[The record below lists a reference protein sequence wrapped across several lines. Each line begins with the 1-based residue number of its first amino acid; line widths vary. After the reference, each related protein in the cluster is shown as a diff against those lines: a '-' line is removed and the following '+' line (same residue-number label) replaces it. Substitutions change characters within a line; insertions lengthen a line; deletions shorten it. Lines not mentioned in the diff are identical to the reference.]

1 MEVNTTRMVTLNG
14 SNYALWKSKMEDLLY
29 VKNFHEPVFAT
40 EKPDNKTD
48 DQWTLLHRQVCGYIR
63 QWVDDN
69 VLNHTSG
76 EKHAKSLWDKLE
88 QLYAKKT
95 GNNKMYLI
103 KKMLSLKLQ
112 EGTSC
117 ADHLNTF
124 QGIMNQLSAMGIKF
138 DDEIQGL
145 FLLGSL
151 PDSWETFRM
160 SLSNSAADGVL
171 SMDLVKSSILNE
183 EMRKMSQDS
192 PSQSEMLV
200 AESRGRN
207 KNRYP
212 GNKGK
217 GRSYSKN
224 RYTNVECYNCGKKG
238 HFQKD
243 CRSLKKE
250 DKDNDKNDGSEG
262 ESTHL
267 LLDDLLLVE
276 EHDIVNVIDSA
287 SSWVIDSGTSV
298 HVTSRRDIFSSYTVG
313 VSPKSQSIFIVFAL
327 GV

>member
-1 MEVNTTRMVTLNG
+1 
-14 SNYALWKSKMEDLLY
+14 
-29 VKNFHEPVFAT
+29 
-40 EKPDNKTD
+40 
-48 DQWTLLHRQVCGYIR
+48 
-63 QWVDDN
+63 
-69 VLNHTSG
+69 
-76 EKHAKSLWDKLE
+76 
-88 QLYAKKT
+88 
-95 GNNKMYLI
+95 
-103 KKMLSLKLQ
+103 
-112 EGTSC
+112 
-117 ADHLNTF
+117 
-124 QGIMNQLSAMGIKF
+124 MNQLSAMGIKF

-183 EMRKMSQDS
+183 EMRRMSQDS
-192 PSQSEMLV
+192 LSQSDVIV

-207 KNRYP
+207 KNRYL

-250 DKDNDKNDGSEG
+250 DKDNDKDGSDG

-276 EHDIVNVIDSA
+276 EHDIINVIDSA
-287 SSWVIDSGTSV
+287 SNWVIDSGTSV
-298 HVTSRRDIFSSYTVG
+298 HVTSRRDIFSHILQVNL
-313 VSPKSQSIFIVFAL
+313 VM
-327 GV
+327 

>member
-1 MEVNTTRMVTLNG
+1 
-14 SNYALWKSKMEDLLY
+14 
-29 VKNFHEPVFAT
+29 VFAT

-69 VLNHTSG
+69 VLNHISG

-151 PDSWETFRM
+151 LDSWETFRM
-160 SLSNSAADGVL
+160 SLSNFVVDGVL
-171 SMDLVKSSILNE
+171 SMDLLKVFGFVFSSIF
-183 EMRKMSQDS
+183 
-192 PSQSEMLV
+192 
-200 AESRGRN
+200 
-207 KNRYP
+207 Y
-212 GNKGK
+212 
-217 GRSYSKN
+217 
-224 RYTNVECYNCGKKG
+224 
-238 HFQKD
+238 
-243 CRSLKKE
+243 
-250 DKDNDKNDGSEG
+250 
-262 ESTHL
+262 
-267 LLDDLLLVE
+267 
-276 EHDIVNVIDSA
+276 
-287 SSWVIDSGTSV
+287 
-298 HVTSRRDIFSSYTVG
+298 
-313 VSPKSQSIFIVFAL
+313 
-327 GV
+327 

>member
-1 MEVNTTRMVTLNG
+1 
-14 SNYALWKSKMEDLLY
+14 
-29 VKNFHEPVFAT
+29 VFAT
-40 EKPDNKTD
+40 EKPDNKTE
-48 DQWTLLHRQVCGYIR
+48 DQWTLLHRKLCGYIC

-69 VLNHTSG
+69 VLNHISG
-76 EKHAKSLWDKLE
+76 EKHAKYLWDKLE
-88 QLYAKKT
+88 LLYATKT

-183 EMRKMSQDS
+183 EMRRMSQDS
-192 PSQSEMLV
+192 PSQSEVIV

>member
-1 MEVNTTRMVTLNG
+1 MVTLNG
-14 SNYALWKSKMEDLLY
+14 SNYALWKGKMEDLLY

-69 VLNHTSG
+69 VLNHISG

-117 ADHLNTF
+117 ADHLNIF
-124 QGIMNQLSAMGIKF
+124 QGIMNLLSAMCIKF
-138 DDEIQGL
+138 DDEIQEL

-160 SLSNSAADGVL
+160 SLSNFAVDGVL

-183 EMRKMSQDS
+183 EIRRMSQNS
-192 PSQSEMLV
+192 PSQSEVIV

-207 KNRYP
+207 KNRYS

-224 RYTNVECYNCGKKG
+224 RYTCVYCIWP
-238 HFQKD
+238 
-243 CRSLKKE
+243 R
-250 DKDNDKNDGSEG
+250 
-262 ESTHL
+262 
-267 LLDDLLLVE
+267 
-276 EHDIVNVIDSA
+276 
-287 SSWVIDSGTSV
+287 
-298 HVTSRRDIFSSYTVG
+298 
-313 VSPKSQSIFIVFAL
+313 
-327 GV
+327 